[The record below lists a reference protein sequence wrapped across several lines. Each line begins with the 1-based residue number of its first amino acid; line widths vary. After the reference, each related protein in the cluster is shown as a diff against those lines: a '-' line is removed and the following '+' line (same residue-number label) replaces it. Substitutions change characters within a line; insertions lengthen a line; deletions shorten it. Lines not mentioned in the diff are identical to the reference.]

1 MGRYDEAV
9 AEERRAK
16 ALDPLSIGIAGTAG
30 WVMYYSGR
38 QDDAEQVL
46 RAALRADSS
55 FSLGRLYLGRVLQAK
70 GELDSAVAKFQ
81 GAGPLRL
88 WVPTIA
94 GLGNVYGLE
103 GRRAQALGELRRL
116 DSLSRTQYVTS
127 YAVALIYTALGQPD
141 SAFAWLD
148 RAVQE
153 RTHWLVWLNRDLRW
167 KPLRGDP
174 RFATL
179 VRRVGLPP

>member
-1 MGRYDEAV
+1 V
-9 AEERRAK
+9 
-16 ALDPLSIGIAGTAG
+16 
-30 WVMYYSGR
+30 
-38 QDDAEQVL
+38 
-46 RAALRADSS
+46 DSS
-55 FSLGRLYLGRVLQAK
+55 FAPGRLYLGRVLQAEGK
-70 GELDSAVAKFQ
+70 LDSAVAKFES
-81 GAGPLRL
+81 AGPLRL

-94 GLGNVYGLE
+94 GLGNIYGLQ
-103 GRRAQALGELRRL
+103 GRRVQALGELRRL

-127 YAVALIYTALGQPD
+127 YGVALIHTGLGQPD

-148 RAVQE
+148 RAVRE

-174 RFATL
+174 RFASL